1 MLHKIFKTL
10 SKVKA
15 LIRVIILKLS
25 SPWVAGPLLGLAAF
39 CPLYLFTLAGS
50 WLPHLLVF
58 CLLWTGWLLL
68 KRSNPKAAWLAA
80 WVVLAASALISQEHD
95 EAAAAAPAAGSS
107 LKVAQVNVLQFNS
120 RHELVVRQIEA
131 LGADLLA
138 FQEVDQAWADSLVK
152 ELSAEYPYFSLAP
165 QDNCYGMALFSK
177 KPLKAVQLRLWEGY
191 PAISARIE
199 ENGQDTLILSLH
211 AASPVSLQRYQARNK
226 QLKAAA
232 RFIAEAGIPT
242 LVLGDFNTVPWDP
255 ALKPLLQAA
264 NLKDSRSLHYTATWP
279 SFFGRWGIPIDYV
292 LHSTHWQRLSHGSVS
307 IPGSDHKAMVATLA
321 MKASPAQ
328 EQNSIILT
336 AQP

>member
-1 MLHKIFKTL
+1 MLHKIYKYL
-10 SKVKA
+10 SKIKR
-15 LIRVIILKLS
+15 LIRVIVLRITN
-25 SPWVAGPLLGLAAF
+25 PWVAGPLLGLAAF

-50 WLPHLLVF
+50 WLPHLLVL

-68 KRSNPKAAWLAA
+68 KRQNHKAAWLAA
-80 WVVLAASALISQEHD
+80 WVVLAASALVPQQEI
-95 EAAAAAPAAGSS
+95 AAPAPAAGTS

-120 RHELVVRQIEA
+120 RHEMVTRQIEA
-131 LGADLLA
+131 LGADILA
-138 FQEVDQAWADSLVK
+138 FQEVNQPWADSLVK
-152 ELSAEYPYFSLAP
+152 VLSAEYPYFSLAP

-177 KPLKAVQLRLWEGY
+177 KPLKEVQLRLWEGY

-211 AASPVSLQRYQARNK
+211 AASPVSLERFRARNK

-232 RFIAEAGIPT
+232 RFIEEAGVPT

-264 NLKDSRSLHYTATWP
+264 NLQDSRSLHYTATWP
-279 SFFGRWGIPIDYV
+279 SFFGKWGIPIDYV
-292 LHSTHWQRLSHGSVS
+292 LHSPHWQRLSHGSVS

-328 EQNSIILT
+328 EQNNILVS